1 MASNKKKRDELQL
14 IYGKGSMFEKSRCEE
29 YIATLPKIKGYK
41 RFIKE
46 KRFTTKEIRKLTHRM
61 NYHHLEHKADGGAT
75 NVENGAVVN
84 ELEHRYIHSLPRN
97 HEEIINNHIRQ
108 WKADFISIMGGQVID
123 SQEIDINLNEDVIEI
138 PVHNMNKKHN
148 LKYLEEKK
156 RRQERIELQK
166 LKKEYEER
174 WIIFYI

>member
-14 IYGKGSMFEKSRCEE
+14 IYGEGSMFEKSRCEE
-29 YIATLPKIKGYK
+29 YIATLLTIKGYK

-97 HEEIINNHIRQ
+97 HEEIINDHIRQ
-108 WKADFISIMGGQVID
+108 WKADFIAIMGGQVID

-174 WIIFYI
+174 

>member
-14 IYGKGSMFEKSRCEE
+14 IYGEGSMFEKSRCEE

-97 HEEIINNHIRQ
+97 QEEIINNHIRQ
-108 WKADFISIMGGQVID
+108 WKADFIAIMGGQVID

-138 PVHNMNKKHN
+138 PVHNMNIKHN
-148 LKYLEEKK
+148 LKYLEEKR
-156 RRQERIELQK
+156 RRQEKQELQK

-174 WIIFYI
+174 